1 MLLQFIQL
9 HHIILRNKIVII
21 DRTVVIIHIAYN
33 YDPLLVQ
40 IFVIQNFVPCSSVLK
55 EMLIHPVIFT
65 HWVRG
70 QNNVV
75 AECWVAET
83 TKDLLESRIFNLGTL
98 LDPDNRY
105 AI

>member
-1 MLLQFIQL
+1 MQKASAAYKKAMKQPI
-9 HHIILRNKIVII
+9 RNRAYINARIGIV
-21 DRTVVIIHIAYN
+21 
-33 YDPLLVQ
+33 
-40 IFVIQNFVPCSSVLK
+40 SSVA
-55 EMLIHPVIFT
+55 
-65 HWVRG
+65 